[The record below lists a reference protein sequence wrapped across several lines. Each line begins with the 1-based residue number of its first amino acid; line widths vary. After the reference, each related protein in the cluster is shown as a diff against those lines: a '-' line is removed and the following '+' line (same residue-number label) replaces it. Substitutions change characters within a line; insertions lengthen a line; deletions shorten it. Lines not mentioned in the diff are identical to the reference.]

1 MYAPFREFPP
11 SLFPPQARWLQSSQL
26 PCRVIPPLSP
36 VAAVLPITLPCDP
49 PLSARWLQ
57 YSQLPCH
64 VIPPPPSQPG
74 GCSTPNYPAM

>member
-36 VAAVLPITLPCDP
+36 VAGGNNGTK
-49 PLSARWLQ
+49 LQ
-57 YSQLPCH
+57 YSSIGPTFPVKYSFVC
-64 VIPPPPSQPG
+64 VT
-74 GCSTPNYPAM
+74 STRPDIQVRARPRT